1 VPETSETPEIKV
13 TTMDNQLSLEEMSEA
28 LPDTATIMTR
38 VGECW
43 WHLIYAARG
52 GNWDLADYY
61 LRRVVKLE
69 NTLVTLRPK
78 HTDRMARFQQQAVP
92 PVREAMEAR
101 DLAALEAAYSAATEM
116 ANELHGESGYDYIR
130 WELPPE
136 PPKGGLSLGS
146 VAPLVGRASG
156 NGQPRHD

>member
-1 VPETSETPEIKV
+1 MAEFPEVSEIKV
-13 TTMDNQLSLEEMSEA
+13 TTIDNELSLEEMSEA

-52 GNWDLADYY
+52 GNWGLADYY

-78 HTDRMARFQQQAVP
+78 HAERMARFQEQAVP
-92 PVREAMEAR
+92 PVVAAMEAH
-101 DLAALEAAYSAATEM
+101 DLDALEAAYAAATAM
-116 ANELHGESGYDYIR
+116 ANELHGESGYPYIH
-130 WELPPE
+130 WELPSE
-136 PPKGGLSLGS
+136 PPKGLRLGS
-146 VAPLVGRASG
+146 VAPAAAPVSG
-156 NGQPRHD
+156 NGQAPRP

>member
-1 VPETSETPEIKV
+1 MPDSSEIKV
-13 TTMDNQLSLEEMSEA
+13 TTKDNELSLVEMSEA

-78 HTDRMARFQQQAVP
+78 HAERMARFQKSAVP
-92 PVREAMEAR
+92 PVVAAMEAR
-101 DLAALEAAYSAATEM
+101 DLAALEVAYAAATDM
-116 ANELHGESGYDYIR
+116 ANELHGESGYPYIR
-130 WELPPE
+130 WELPAE
-136 PPKGGLSLGS
+136 APKGLSL
-146 VAPLVGRASG
+146 APVHLPVGPTVSD
-156 NGQPRHD
+156 NGRVPGQAQ

>member
-1 VPETSETPEIKV
+1 MAEFPDVSDVKVPTK
-13 TTMDNQLSLEEMSEA
+13 DNELSLAEMSEA

-52 GNWDLADYY
+52 GNWGLADYY

-78 HTDRMARFQQQAVP
+78 HAERMARFQQQAVP
-92 PVREAMEAR
+92 PVVAAVDAQDIE
-101 DLAALEAAYSAATEM
+101 ALEAAYQAATDM
-116 ANELHGESGYDYIR
+116 ANVLHGESGYPYIR
-130 WELPPE
+130 WELPGE
-136 PPKGGLSLGS
+136 PPKGLHLGH
-146 VAPLVGRASG
+146 VEPAVEEPSG
-156 NGQPRHD
+156 NGQVARH

>member
-1 VPETSETPEIKV
+1 MSDIPDVSEITV
-13 TTMDNQLSLEEMSEA
+13 TTKDNELTLEEMSEA

-52 GNWDLADYY
+52 GNWGLADYY

-78 HTDRMARFQQQAVP
+78 HAERMARFQQAAVP
-92 PVREAMEAR
+92 PVVAAMEAQ
-101 DLAALEAAYSAATEM
+101 DLAALEAAYQAATDL
-116 ANELHGESGYDYIR
+116 ANELHGESGYPYIR
-130 WELPPE
+130 WQLPQE
-136 PPKGGLSLGS
+136 APKGLDLGP
-146 VAPLVGRASG
+146 VAQTAAAKAAG
-156 NGQPRHD
+156 NGQVH

>member
-1 VPETSETPEIKV
+1 MPDITEISEITV
-13 TTMDNQLSLEEMSEA
+13 TTKDNELTLEEMSEA

-52 GNWDLADYY
+52 GNWGLAEYY

-78 HTDRMARFQQQAVP
+78 HAERMARFQQAAVP
-92 PVREAMEAR
+92 PVVAAMEGQ
-101 DLAALEAAYSAATEM
+101 DLSALEAAYAAATDL
-116 ANELHGESGYDYIR
+116 ANQLHGESGYPYIR
-130 WELPPE
+130 WQLPDDA
-136 PPKGGLSLGS
+136 PKGLDLGP
-146 VAPLVGRASG
+146 VAPAASPSG
-156 NGQPRHD
+156 NGQVR

>member
-1 VPETSETPEIKV
+1 MAEFPDVSDIKV
-13 TTMDNQLSLEEMSEA
+13 PTNDNELSLAEMSEA

-52 GNWDLADYY
+52 GNWGLADYY

-78 HTDRMARFQQQAVP
+78 HTERMARFQQQAVP
-92 PVREAMEAR
+92 PVLAAMEAR
-101 DLAALEAAYSAATEM
+101 DLDALEAAYKAATDM
-116 ANELHGESGYDYIR
+116 ANERHGESGYPYIR
-130 WELPPE
+130 WELPAE
-136 PPKGGLSLGS
+136 PPKGLSLGA
-146 VAPLVGRASG
+146 VEQPVEQPSG
-156 NGQPRHD
+156 NGQVSRH

>member
-1 VPETSETPEIKV
+1 MSENPDIKV
-13 TTMDNQLSLEEMSEA
+13 TTKDNELTLEEMSEA

-52 GNWDLADYY
+52 GNWELADYY

-78 HTDRMARFQQQAVP
+78 HTERMKRFQQAAVP
-92 PVREAMEAR
+92 PVVAALEAR
-101 DLAALEAAYSAATEM
+101 DLSALEAAYAAATEM
-116 ANELHGESGYDYIR
+116 ANELHGESGYPYIR
-130 WELPPE
+130 WELPAE
-136 PPKGGLSLGS
+136 PPKGLSLGA
-146 VAPLVGRASG
+146 VAPAAGVASG
-156 NGQPRHD
+156 NGQVHGQRR

>member
-1 VPETSETPEIKV
+1 MSEIRHISEIRV
-13 TTMDNQLSLEEMSEA
+13 TTKENELSLEEMSDA

-78 HTDRMARFQQQAVP
+78 HAERMARFQQSAVP

-101 DLAALEAAYSAATEM
+101 DLAALEAAYAAATDM
-116 ANELHGESGYDYIR
+116 ANQLHGESGYPYIQ
-130 WELPPE
+130 WELPAE
-136 PPKGGLSLGS
+136 PPAGLNLGP
-146 VAPLVGRASG
+146 VAPAVSPVSG
-156 NGQPRHD
+156 NGQARRQ